1 MIARLVESVRVVF
14 RYYRNLRFVWLD
26 CLLASQ
32 YLLKSP
38 YRISKQFLKKRGES
52 NIYAYGQTP
61 LSTLDRIA
69 KECRLFSKDVVY
81 DFGCGTGRTTL
92 WLTTFVRCRAI
103 GIDFL
108 PAFIKKAQK
117 VQRVGKAHRVAF
129 RAEDFLETD
138 LKDATAI
145 YLYGTCL
152 EDEMIHKLI
161 QRFMSLPRGTK
172 VITVTYPLTDYSDGF
187 SVDKKFKGRFPWG
200 KTDIYLNVRN

>member
-1 MIARLVESVRVVF
+1 MIARLIESVRVVF

-69 KECRLFSKDVVY
+69 KECRLLSKDVVY

-117 VQRVGKAHRVAF
+117 VQQVGKAHRVDF

-172 VITVTYPLTDYSDGF
+172 VITVTYPLTDYSDEF
-187 SVDKKFKGRFPWG
+187 SVAKQFKGRFPWG
-200 KTDIYLNVRN
+200 KTNIYLNTRK